1 MVEASIL
8 FSFTRVD
15 NFHEL
20 MINRE
25 DITTSLFDGVTPN
38 FKIILAEQCND
49 NIRNCLNTDGTLNTN
64 EVVTIAGASEN
75 NGDCAL
81 LWSVGVNSNRA
92 ISIASNSVSYD
103 LGDNSYMLKGAFLVC
118 ANSGVVLAY
127 SINNVPI
134 PISSSFTAP
143 VDGMIWSIR
152 NQIFEG

>member
-1 MVEASIL
+1 MVEASVL

-25 DITTSLFDGVTPN
+25 DITTSLFDGETKN
-38 FKIILAEQCND
+38 FKIVLAEQCND
-49 NIRNCLNTDGTLNTN
+49 NIKDCLNNDGTLND
-64 EVVTIAGASEN
+64 EVITIAGSESD

-92 ISIASNSVSYD
+92 ISIASNGVSYQ
-103 LGDNSYMLKGAFLVC
+103 LGDETHMLKGAFLIC

-134 PISSSFTAP
+134 PISNSFTAP

-152 NQIFEG
+152 NQVYEG

>member
-1 MVEASIL
+1 MATDTSIL

-15 NFHEL
+15 NFFEL

-25 DITTSLFDGVTPN
+25 DITTSMMDGVTPN
-38 FKIILAEQCND
+38 FKIVLAEQCND
-49 NIRNCLNTDGTLNTN
+49 NIRDNLNADGTLDTTQ
-64 EVVTIAGASEN
+64 VVTIGGDSN

-81 LWSVGVNSNRA
+81 LWTAGVNTNRT
-92 ISIASNSVSYD
+92 ISIGSSSVTYD
-103 LGDNSYMLKGAFLVC
+103 FGDESHMLKGAFLVC

-134 PISSSFTAP
+134 PVSTSFTAP

-152 NQIFEG
+152 NQAYGG